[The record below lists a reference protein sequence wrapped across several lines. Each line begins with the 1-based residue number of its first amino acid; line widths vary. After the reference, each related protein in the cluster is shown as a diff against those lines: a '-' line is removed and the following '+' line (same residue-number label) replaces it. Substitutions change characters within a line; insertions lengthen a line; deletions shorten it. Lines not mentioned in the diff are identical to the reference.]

1 MAQSNVK
8 DLHSNE
14 ILIHSIGY
22 GLLLFV
28 LIDIVDIVF
37 PFHFMDS
44 VWEFQAIGAL
54 VERVPL
60 PLIGLVLIFYKE
72 TNFRKKWE
80 LTILK
85 LLSQV
90 SLLVGI
96 AFLLLIVL
104 CVSNSLRINKMN
116 DDRVNTQTNQELST
130 LQQTEQR
137 IKKATDTELV
147 NFFNQL
153 SGQATAPKIQ
163 NPQEVR
169 SRLLGEI
176 NKSKNQLKAESE
188 KLRRTR
194 RLELFKSVV
203 KWSFGCLIAGDL
215 FIRVWQSTRWARKA
229 TKRN

>member
-1 MAQSNVK
+1 MVQSNVK

-28 LIDIVDIVF
+28 LIDVVDIVF
-37 PFHFMDS
+37 PYHFMDA
-44 VWEFQAIGAL
+44 VWEFQTIGAL

-60 PLIGLVLIFYKE
+60 PLIGLVLVFYKE
-72 TNFRKKWE
+72 TNFRTKWE
-80 LTILK
+80 PSILK
-85 LLSQV
+85 LLSQA

-96 AFLLLIVL
+96 VFLLLIVL
-104 CVSNSLRINKMN
+104 CVSDSLRINKMN

-137 IKKATDTELV
+137 INKATNTELAS
-147 NFFNQL
+147 FFNQL
-153 SGQATAPKIQ
+153 NGQTTAPNIQ
-163 NPQEVR
+163 NPQELR
-169 SRLLGEI
+169 NRLLGEI
-176 NKSKNQLKAESE
+176 NKSKNQLKTESE
-188 KLRRTR
+188 QLRRTR
-194 RLELFKSVV
+194 RLELIKSVV